1 MPFAIQRN
9 ASVAAAAAAAAT
21 AAAAAAAAAAE
32 MGLAF
37 PLAVFSD
44 VEDNKSLLAMLI
56 GQGLQTNL
64 KLTEAARAGAPHSE
78 GEKNAAV
85 TTMADI
91 LDKPTLSPVDAS
103 LLLVTA
109 CGFRAV
115 VDPTDATAVK
125 LLSDS
130 PAIWGAEQAAV
141 IVQSLL
147 ELYDSD
153 KGEAL
158 DAVYRTLAT
167 RIPMV
172 RLALIVLLAKNWRT
186 TPIDGDA
193 KTAIDTL
200 DAKRLEVFSMYKS
213 FGVLVDHSSP
223 DADMH
228 QTCQQLLTGGIVN
241 RGKYMIS
248 CTAAVKAYAEAGYTP
263 GAHPDFKNL
272 AVPVQNS
279 LLARA
284 GLPSGPSAA
293 SGLGMLGSAGHPSVP
308 SGQTALNTSAAG
320 IFAAAQGHMG
330 SGQSSTDTIFQG
342 HAPGAA
348 AQASFNPNVPLPIRH
363 IPPEDPANIASCAK
377 TGDFTRDPTPQER
390 QAKHAQSDM
399 VLQANGSWRAYSSTK
414 AAAMPV
420 DVAQLLL
427 GGHRLGHWS
436 VAEGR
441 WSPAVRLAHDK
452 HIHHIVSLVRSGA
465 YTWATACAVEN
476 DFREKVHCN
485 EITSFADRTALAN
498 MFVFAAT
505 KATPVKQPA
514 DESAKAQA
522 TRDKR
527 KRQREAAKA
536 KKAAKAA
543 EGGGKSTGRKDFLK
557 LRKPLKDTNGDTLCF
572 DFQIGK
578 CTRTACS
585 FVHGCGVCG
594 DSSDGHA
601 GKDCPD
607 N

>member
-1 MPFAIQRN
+1 MPFAIQHN
-9 ASVAAAAAAAAT
+9 ATVTAAAAAAAT
-21 AAAAAAAAAAE
+21 AAAAAAAAAAD
-32 MGLAF
+32 MDLVF

-44 VEDNKSLLAMLI
+44 VENNKSLLAMLI
-56 GQGLQTNL
+56 GQGLQANP
-64 KLTEAARAGAPHSE
+64 KLAAAARAGAPHSE
-78 GEKNAAV
+78 GEKNTAV
-85 TTMADI
+85 AVLADI
-91 LDKPTLSPVDAS
+91 LDKATLSPVDAS

-109 CGFRAV
+109 CGFSAT
-115 VDPTDATAVK
+115 VDPNDAASVK
-125 LLSDS
+125 LASES
-130 PAIWGAEQAAV
+130 PSIWGAEEAAV
-141 IVQSLL
+141 IVLSLL

-153 KGEAL
+153 KGAVL
-158 DAVYRTLAT
+158 DDVYRGLTT
-167 RIPMV
+167 SVPMV
-172 RLALIVLLAKNWRT
+172 RLALIVLLTKNWRT

-200 DAKRLEVFSMYKS
+200 DAKRIEVFGMYKTM
-213 FGVLVDHSSP
+213 GALVEHSSP
-223 DADMH
+223 DADMNT
-228 QTCQQLLTGGIVN
+228 TCQQLLTGGIVN
-241 RGKYMIS
+241 RGMYMID
-248 CTAAVKAYAEAGYTP
+248 CGAAVKAYAKAGYTP
-263 GAHPDFKNL
+263 GAHPIFKNL
-272 AVPVQNS
+272 PVPVQQN

-293 SGLGMLGSAGHPSVP
+293 AGLGMLGGAGHPSVP
-308 SGQTALNTSAAG
+308 SGQTAINTSAAG
-320 IFAAAQGHMG
+320 IFAAAEGHMG
-330 SGQSSTDTIFQG
+330 SAQSSANTIFQG
-342 HAPGAA
+342 QAPGTA
-348 AQASFNPNVPLPIRH
+348 AQLFNPNVPLPIRH

-414 AAAMPV
+414 AAALPV

-441 WSPAVRLAHDK
+441 WSAAVRLAHDK

-465 YTWATACAVEN
+465 YSWATACAVEN

-498 MFVFAAT
+498 MFVFAVT
-505 KATPVKQPA
+505 KVTPIKPPV

-522 TRDKR
+522 KRDKR
-527 KRQREAAKA
+527 KREREAQKA

-543 EGGGKSTGRKDFLK
+543 GGGGASTGRKDFLK
-557 LRKPLKDTNGDTLCF
+557 LRKPLKDTAGDTLCF

-578 CTRTACS
+578 CTRAACS